1 MIKLTLIDRPV
12 ELTDEVC
19 KALTDKYEKDGDSV
33 WNKDYI
39 KKALLKMT
47 KNKCAYSEAPLN
59 ENGTYMEIDHFRCKE
74 KYPKKVVEWGNLLP
88 SCKTCNDTKGDWD
101 VEVDG
106 AIINPL
112 EDNPSDFLFVKSLRF
127 YPKNNNEKGQNTI
140 DRLDLNNKNQFEMP
154 RAKIYFVIIDNLEEI
169 IKKLSCDD
177 TKKKEKNSINKIKQ
191 YLKEAFP
198 ENIYS
203 AVLATS
209 ILESEEYNKMKDLVN
224 SKGLWDDEFDEIERT
239 LNSIALFKNR

>member
-1 MIKLTLIDRPV
+1 
-12 ELTDEVC
+12 
-19 KALTDKYEKDGDSV
+19 
-33 WNKDYI
+33 
-39 KKALLKMT
+39 MT

-88 SCKTCNDTKGDWD
+88 SCKTCNVKKGDWD

-154 RAKIYFVIIDNLEEI
+154 RAKIYFEIIDNLEI
-169 IKKLSCDD
+169 IIEKLSCDD
-177 TKKKEKNSINKIKQ
+177 TKKKEKKSINRIKQ

-224 SKGLWDDEFDEIERT
+224 SKDLWDDEFDEIEKT

>member
-12 ELTDEVC
+12 KLTDEVC
-19 KALTDKYEKDGDSV
+19 QQLTDKYKADKSSV

-39 KKALLKMT
+39 KEALLKMT

-88 SCKTCNDTKGDWD
+88 SCKTCNVTKGDWD

-140 DRLDLNNKNQFEMP
+140 DRLDLNNKNQFEIP
-154 RAKIYFVIIDNLEEI
+154 RAKVYFEIVNNLEI
-169 IKKLSCDD
+169 VVDKLSGDD
-177 TKKKEKNSINKIKQ
+177 TKKKEKNSINRIKQ
-191 YLKEAFP
+191 YLKGAFP

-209 ILESEEYNKMKDLVN
+209 ILESEEYKNMKDIVA
-224 SKGLWDDEFDEIERT
+224 SKGLWDADFDEIERT

>member
-1 MIKLTLIDRPV
+1 MD
-12 ELTDEVC
+12 
-19 KALTDKYEKDGDSV
+19 
-33 WNKDYI
+33 
-39 KKALLKMT
+39 
-47 KNKCAYSEAPLN
+47 
-59 ENGTYMEIDHFRCKE
+59 
-74 KYPKKVVEWGNLLP
+74 
-88 SCKTCNDTKGDWD
+88 
-101 VEVDG
+101 VDG

-154 RAKIYFVIIDNLEEI
+154 RAKIYFEIIDNLEI
-169 IKKLSCDD
+169 IIEKLSCDD
-177 TKKKEKNSINKIKQ
+177 TKKKEKNSINRIKQ

-224 SKGLWDDEFDEIERT
+224 SKDLWDDEFDEIEKT